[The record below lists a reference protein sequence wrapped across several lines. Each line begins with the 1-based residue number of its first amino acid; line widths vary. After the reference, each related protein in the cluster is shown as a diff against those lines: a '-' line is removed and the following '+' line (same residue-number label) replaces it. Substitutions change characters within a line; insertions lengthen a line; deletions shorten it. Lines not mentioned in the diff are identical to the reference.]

1 VDGGWDDLAP
11 HWQAAFELM
20 WEAYGAG
27 ALPVGAVVTD
37 GAGAIVAGA
46 RNRIA
51 EQHGGA
57 VAGTRLAHAEIN
69 ALSQL
74 PATTTYPHHTIH
86 STLEPCLLCYG
97 GVSMSRVGAIA
108 YAAADPYAGACHFE
122 IDIPVVRNA
131 PIAVSGPLEGWPAA
145 LSQALVIATLTRMG
159 SPYRVVELFPPEA
172 HESARR
178 LRGCEAE
185 IDTGLGLAAVLPD
198 LRRDVLA

>member
-1 VDGGWDDLAP
+1 VEGGWDDLAP

-37 GAGAIVAGA
+37 GAGAIVARA

-51 EQHGGA
+51 EPHGGA

-69 ALSQL
+69 ALLQL
-74 PATTTYPHHTIH
+74 PATSAYPDHTIH

-97 GVSMSRVGAIA
+97 AVSMSRVGAIA
-108 YAAADPYAGACHFE
+108 YAAADPYAGACHVE

-159 SPYRVVELFPPEA
+159 RPYRVVELFPPEA

-178 LRGCEAE
+178 LLHSRPGIE
-185 IDTGLGLAAVLPD
+185 TGVGLAAALPH
-198 LRRDVLA
+198 LRRNVLA